1 MLQASTAMETRQP
14 RKAPSSPIKPSSLT
28 IQPQEYVD
36 TPGSSTTVSP
46 AESCVSDVRK
56 QVKPWERS
64 TSVVSSVNS
73 SESSEPLWEDD
84 TNDIQEEEAKNSV
97 MVANSSKASAQSL
110 MMQTHMRN
118 MRRRLDGLQRLVQEA
133 AQQSRL
139 RSCSQE
145 SVPDTQS
152 HVVPAAE
159 ANEVTRDVADLQ
171 RDAEPAPKESVNEFG
186 QLDSVS
192 SSEGIEGTCART
204 NEVNDSRDDQKDSS
218 SKSSD
223 DDVPLAVTTL
233 LNRIKTL
240 QAQLKETTD
249 EKQQLQSTVLRL
261 EEENARLQAQTT
273 VDPPNDSSGLVE
285 AGGEQGSCDAENDDA
300 TKDHEESFSRLTIA
314 IFGELSAFQMVM
326 EEDLTILKNHE
337 RCQHNLHELWDTI
350 RTLRTFV
357 ETYELERNALRIQRD
372 DAIADADRADAENV
386 KLASSSNPQQKIK
399 YLQQVKKD
407 NQVLRRKNRAL
418 NLRIA
423 KQAAKY
429 IREKNGCSL
438 LEEGDTTIDTTL
450 GSVTL
455 DDTLLDEHDECAV
468 RTGEEILRCMRDRSE
483 ILEHRLERLRLA
495 RQELPEGDD
504 STSEDFHTIMPW

>member
-1 MLQASTAMETRQP
+1 
-14 RKAPSSPIKPSSLT
+14 
-28 IQPQEYVD
+28 
-36 TPGSSTTVSP
+36 
-46 AESCVSDVRK
+46 
-56 QVKPWERS
+56 
-64 TSVVSSVNS
+64 
-73 SESSEPLWEDD
+73 
-84 TNDIQEEEAKNSV
+84 
-97 MVANSSKASAQSL
+97 
-110 MMQTHMRN
+110 
-118 MRRRLDGLQRLVQEA
+118 
-133 AQQSRL
+133 
-139 RSCSQE
+139 
-145 SVPDTQS
+145 
-152 HVVPAAE
+152 
-159 ANEVTRDVADLQ
+159 
-171 RDAEPAPKESVNEFG
+171 
-186 QLDSVS
+186 
-192 SSEGIEGTCART
+192 
-204 NEVNDSRDDQKDSS
+204 
-218 SKSSD
+218 
-223 DDVPLAVTTL
+223 
-233 LNRIKTL
+233 
-240 QAQLKETTD
+240 
-249 EKQQLQSTVLRL
+249 
-261 EEENARLQAQTT
+261 
-273 VDPPNDSSGLVE
+273 
-285 AGGEQGSCDAENDDA
+285 
-300 TKDHEESFSRLTIA
+300 
-314 IFGELSAFQMVM
+314 M

-407 NQVLRRKNRAL
+407 NQALRRKNRAL

-450 GSVTL
+450 GSITL
-455 DDTLLDEHDECAV
+455 DDIYEHDECAV